1 MLIHAIGSLLIFKL
15 RHDAAFLIS
24 LPNNKTFKVECY
36 LEFSNSKY
44 LSNFSLNRS
53 KKEKKLYNRL
63 KEFRLLIS
71 IFRLLVFFCLLG
83 NHFASFLYIL

>member
-1 MLIHAIGSLLIFKL
+1 MLIHAIDSLLIFKL

-44 LSNFSLNRS
+44 LSNFSLGAG
-53 KKEKKLYNRL
+53 KKKSYNRL

>member
-1 MLIHAIGSLLIFKL
+1 MLIHAIDSLLIFKL

-44 LSNFSLNRS
+44 LSNFSLNRRR
-53 KKEKKLYNRL
+53 KEKKLYRL